1 MGSATTCGY
10 EFDPEESEQVAA
22 SEISSDAEFLNQE
35 DVWSCPHR
43 SYESSENCIFHT
55 PDIRDDTA
63 ARKLFLSTLADSATS
78 AAESSPH
85 RFIGAQIEALPL
97 SNVVIEAPHTHPID
111 FRYSRIGVVDLE
123 HAEILV
129 PLNLTGSTIG
139 TLEGHN
145 AEFGGRLECLDGTIE
160 NCRVESAQ
168 FRERTLF
175 SRTQFSRVNFF
186 NTVFDERVLFTDCTF
201 TGYSLFKNTD
211 FHHTVDFSRTEW
223 RNKSTFSKSTFQ
235 RLAKFEEITVDS
247 RLTISD
253 SDFLSDMSIKL
264 SDIQPEDTMT
274 IDLSGSMV
282 SGGELRPPNRGDM
295 IFDLTDTTLGDV
307 RLLGTSPIDLTQ
319 YRFVNTSFDGFDFS
333 EYTESLV
340 NVNWYFHIMND
351 GSSLSGGSAAWS
363 SDQDD
368 NHQYPEGFEDLGSE
382 TDTDSISP
390 GTLRSTYL
398 RAKNG
403 AKAVGDDTASAEF
416 FLREMKFK
424 RKVHFEKFRTD
435 RSLKGLQDWI
445 SNWFYN
451 VTAGYGERPGR
462 TFIMSII
469 FIFLFANMYA
479 LRSPESYSAGHVFE
493 YLEFSVQAFVALVL
507 GTPSTTLFPG
517 LAAAEAFIGSFM
529 IALFVFTLTRSIHR

>member
-1 MGSATTCGY
+1 MESATTCTY
-10 EFDPEESEQVAA
+10 EFDPEESEQAVASDIA
-22 SEISSDAEFLNQE
+22 SDAEFLNQE
-35 DVWSCPHR
+35 GVWSCPHR

-55 PDIRDDTA
+55 PDVRDDTA
-63 ARKLFLSTLADSATS
+63 ARKLLLSTLEDSATS

-85 RFIGAQIEALPL
+85 RFIGAQIEVLPL
-97 SNVVIEAPHTHPID
+97 NNVVIKAPHTHPID

-129 PLNLTGSTIG
+129 PLNMTGSMIG
-139 TLEGHN
+139 TFEGHN
-145 AEFGGRLECLDGTIE
+145 TEFSGRLECLNATIE
-160 NCRVESAQ
+160 NCRVESAR
-168 FRERTLF
+168 FHERTLF
-175 SRTQFSRVNFF
+175 SRTRFSRANFF
-186 NTVFDERVLFTDCTF
+186 NTVFEERAIFADCEF

-211 FHHTVDFSRTEW
+211 FHHTVDFSRTKW
-223 RNKSTFSKSTFQ
+223 TDKSTFSKSTFQ
-235 RLAKFEEITVDS
+235 RLARFEEITVDS

-253 SDFLSDMSIKL
+253 SDFLSAVSIKPTE
-264 SDIQPEDTMT
+264 IQQDDTIT
-274 IDLSGSMV
+274 IDLSGSMI
-282 SGGELRPPNRGDM
+282 SGGELSSPNSGETM
-295 IFDLTDTTLGDV
+295 FDLTDTTLGDV
-307 RLLGTSPIDLTQ
+307 RLLGASPIDLTQ
-319 YRFVNTSFDGFDFS
+319 YRFINTSFDGFDFS

-340 NVNWYFHIMND
+340 KINWYLHAMNH
-351 GSSLSGGSAAWS
+351 GASLSGRTASCI
-363 SDQDD
+363 SDQDSD
-368 NHQYPEGFEDLGSE
+368 HHVPEGFESLGSE
-382 TDTDSISP
+382 TDTDTMSP

-424 RKVHFEKFRTD
+424 RKVHFEKFRTA
-435 RSLKGLQDWI
+435 RSMKGLQDWI
-445 SNWFYN
+445 SNWLYN

-462 TFIMSII
+462 TFIMSIV
-469 FIFLFANMYA
+469 FIFLFANVYA
-479 LRSPESYSAGHVFE
+479 LRSPESYSARHVFE

>member
-1 MGSATTCGY
+1 MESATTCGY

-35 DVWSCPHR
+35 GVWSCPHR

-63 ARKLFLSTLADSATS
+63 ARKLLLSTLADSATS

-111 FRYSRIGVVDLE
+111 FRYSRIGIVDLE

-139 TLEGHN
+139 TFEGHN
-145 AEFGGRLECLDGTIE
+145 TEFGGRLECRNVTIE

-168 FRERTLF
+168 FRERTVF
-175 SRTQFSRVNFF
+175 NQTQFSRANFF
-186 NTVFDERVLFTDCTF
+186 NTVFDERAIFADCSF

-223 RNKSTFSKSTFQ
+223 ANKSTFSKSTFQ
-235 RLAKFEEITVDS
+235 RSAKFEEITVES
-247 RLTISD
+247 HLTISN
-253 SDFLSDMSIKL
+253 SDFLSDVSIKL
-264 SDIQPEDTMT
+264 TEIKPEDTIT
-274 IDLSGSMV
+274 IDLTGSV
-282 SGGELRPPNRGDM
+282 ISCGELRTPNSGEMR
-295 IFDLTDTTLGDV
+295 FDLTDTTLGDV
-307 RLLGTSPIDLTQ
+307 RLLGSSPIDLTQ
-319 YRFVNTSFDGFDFS
+319 YRFINTSFDGFDFS
-333 EYTESLV
+333 EYTEGLI
-340 NVNWYFHIMND
+340 NLNWYLHTMDD
-351 GSSLSGGSAAWS
+351 GLPLSGGSAAWS

-368 NHQYPEGFEDLGSE
+368 NHQDPEGFENLGSE
-382 TDTDSISP
+382 ANTDSISP

-445 SNWFYN
+445 SNWLYN

-462 TFIMSII
+462 TFIMSVI
-469 FIFLFANMYA
+469 FIFLFANVYA
-479 LRSPESYSAGHVFE
+479 LRSPVNYSAGHVFE
-493 YLEFSVQAFVALVL
+493 YLEFSIQAFVALVL